1 MSERVSPP
9 SVPSIPVL
17 TATLETQAETLGK
30 LVDGFVEVEKILQ
43 DAVVLMEEQAQALGP
58 VLQRVEAHLRA
69 PAPVAPHAMRL
80 WTWPNVLLVSGVLLV
95 GALLHLAVLRWGIP
109 DRYDGLAMAVDAVL
123 TQQYQALPRPVQEQ
137 LTLVYQQQGIKG
149 PGQRQDVP
157 KAKGDKK

>member
-9 SVPSIPVL
+9 VVPSIPAL
-17 TATLETQAETLGK
+17 TSTLETQAQALGK
-30 LVDGFVEVEKILQ
+30 LVDGFLEVEKILQ

-58 VLQRVEAHLRA
+58 VLHRVDEHLRA

-80 WTWPNVLLVSGVLLV
+80 WTWQHLVLVAGVLLV
-95 GALLHLAVLRWGIP
+95 GAALHLAVLRWGNP
-109 DRYDGLAMAVDAVL
+109 ARYDGLALAVDAVL